1 MSLELPRIT
10 AAQIGAAA
18 LAVIAGVTTEAVLG
32 RYPDAPSGVGLLLGV
47 LTAGWLYLDTL
58 RPARALRR
66 ALWLPDDTWR
76 LEFVDGGVAA
86 ARLARGTRTLGRSLT
101 LRWRLA
107 DRAVAC
113 WLTPWDADDAD
124 LRTVTVRLACA
135 VRLRGS

>member
-1 MSLELPRIT
+1 MSLELPRVT
-10 AAQIGAAA
+10 LAQFGAVA

-32 RYPDAPSGVGLLLGV
+32 RYPDAPVGVGVLLGA
-47 LTAGWLYLDTL
+47 LTGGWLYRNTL

-66 ALWLPDDTWR
+66 AVWLPDDTWC
-76 LEFVDGGVAA
+76 LEFADGRVAA
-86 ARLARGTRTLGRSLT
+86 ARLGRGTRRLGRSLM

-107 DRAVAC
+107 DRSVAC
-113 WLTPWDADDAD
+113 WLTPCDVDDAD